1 MKLLNIFLA
10 LALLFIFGCERAEEM
25 TREAFVETSTPLRV
39 TMVYPDDCVVDAATY
54 CDAFQIGV
62 QSAEAEL
69 GILLTEVYGI
79 ENDLIASETL
89 LRNAAETSDLV
100 LTAGYQMGTPLA
112 NVAPDYPDVQFAIFD
127 VVLDIPNVASI
138 NYKANEGSFLV
149 GAVAGLKTESNK
161 IGYIGGA
168 DVPLLQEF
176 EAGYVAGVHNVNPEA
191 EVIVEYIAPDASGF
205 GQPDKAKELALAQ
218 YASGVDVIYVAAGKS
233 GEGVLEAAIEQNKHI
248 IWVDQNGNHLAPVVL
263 TSMVKEIPLSV
274 KRVIGESVSDGF
286 VGGERYFG
294 LTEGAVYYAVD
305 AHNRDLLSEDL
316 ITTVETL
323 KAEIIAGEVVVPN
336 TVLLPRQ

>member
-1 MKLLNIFLA
+1 MKLFNVFLA
-10 LALLFIFGCERAEEM
+10 LGLLFICGCERAEEM
-25 TREAFVETSTPLRV
+25 TRDALVETATPLRV

-62 QSAEAEL
+62 RSAEAEL

-79 ENDLIASETL
+79 ENDLIASEAL
-89 LRNAAETSDLV
+89 LRDAAETSDLV

-168 DVPLLQEF
+168 DVPLLQAF
-176 EAGYVAGVHNVNPEA
+176 EAGYVAGIEQVNPDA
-191 EVIVEYIAPDASGF
+191 AVIVEYIAPDASGF
-205 GQPDKAKELALAQ
+205 GQPDKAKALALAQ
-218 YASGVDVIYVAAGKS
+218 YARGVDVIYVAAGKS
-233 GEGVLEAAIEQNKHI
+233 GQGVLEAAIEQNKLI

-274 KRVIGESVSDGF
+274 KRVIGEAVSGNF

-294 LTEGAVYYAVD
+294 LKAGAVSYAVD
-305 AHNRDLLSEDL
+305 ADNRDLLSDDL
-316 ITTVETL
+316 IASVEML
-323 KAEIIAGEVVVPN
+323 KAAIIAGEVVVPN
-336 TVLLPRQ
+336 TVAR